1 MAGFG
6 DLEFMQRSR
15 RLMVGVVMLGLGG
28 VIGYAIPKTNAA
40 PKAETGTI
48 KSVDNVTTNAGMLF
62 KVKLYKV
69 HDLQQFRWQD
79 GTPWRDKKSNW
90 HDKGRPYCLIPGSTQ
105 PAKITVGAVDVQ
117 AANDAPGRTVVVWV
131 KCYA

>member
-6 DLEFMQRSR
+6 DLEFMQRGR
-15 RLMVGVVMLGLGG
+15 RVVVGVVMLGLGG

-48 KSVDNVTTNAGMLF
+48 KSVDNATTDAGILF
-62 KVKLYKV
+62 KVKVHKV

-79 GTPWRDKKSNW
+79 GTPWRDSKGNW
-90 HDKGRPYCLIPGSTQ
+90 HGKGTPDCLIPGSIK
-105 PAKITVGAVDVQ
+105 PAKITVGAVDAQ
-117 AANDAPGRTVVVWV
+117 SASNAPGRTVVVWV
-131 KCYA
+131 KCYG